1 MKTFFAGAGM
11 ALLAISS
18 LHAQSNGNGVGDF
31 TIERILA
38 LTGVISP
45 YTPNLPD
52 AVLAGVQSG
61 ALELHQRFVYNSA
74 ERTMEQ
80 FAFVVPGNSPLP
92 FPDLKSATIADHYLI
107 QIESTGVSP
116 LPAPSVILSGH
127 AISNDPP
134 TPFGNITGAG
144 VTLAFGYHGSG
155 SSVQYGP
162 IMEAVSPLY
171 NLYSPTGAGALS
183 LNPSPHKCS
192 NATLNGTYMFQLAGS
207 VQSGNAFMPYAQ
219 SGRFVAD
226 GAGNITVL
234 DSGDLGGQ
242 AFSGRAY
249 PISYALDAN
258 CGGALTFGGSV
269 IDIEVSR
276 DGTSLN
282 MVSTKPGFVIA
293 NGTGR
298 LQ

>member
-1 MKTFFAGAGM
+1 MKKFFAGAGM

-18 LHAQSNGNGVGDF
+18 LHAQVSGNGVGDF
-31 TIERILA
+31 TIERIMA
-38 LTGVISP
+38 LSGVISP
-45 YTPNLPD
+45 YTPTLPD
-52 AVLAGVQSG
+52 GVLAAIQNGV
-61 ALELHQRFVYNSA
+61 LEMHQRFIYSSA
-74 ERTMEQ
+74 QRTIDQ
-80 FAFVVPGNSPLP
+80 LFFVVPANSPLP
-92 FPDLKSATIADHYLI
+92 FPNPPSASIADHYVV
-107 QIESTGVSP
+107 QIENTGVSL
-116 LPAPSVILSGH
+116 LPAPSVILAGH
-127 AISNDPP
+127 ATSNDPP

-144 VTLAFGYHGSG
+144 VTLTFGYHGSG
-155 SSVQYGP
+155 SSVQFGP
-162 IMEAVSPLY
+162 IMESVSPLY
-171 NLYSPTGAGALS
+171 NLYSPAGVGSLS
-183 LNPSPHKCS
+183 LTPSPQTCS
-192 NATLNGTYMFQLAGS
+192 TATLKGTYMFQLAGS
-207 VQSGNAFMPYAQ
+207 VQSGNTFLPYAQ

-282 MVSTKPGFVIA
+282 MVSTKPAYVIA
-293 NGTGR
+293 SGTGR
-298 LQ
+298 IQ